1 MSTTEKTRR
10 LKSTPRPRT
19 RTAPRRRPTREDIIR
34 AFSIAEVVRA
44 AEAEGLTYGRYVA
57 KYDV

>member
-1 MSTTEKTRR
+1 MNTTAKTRKP
-10 LKSTPRPRT
+10 KSAPRPRPRT
-19 RTAPRRRPTREDIIR
+19 ERRRRPTREDIIR
-34 AFSIAEVVRA
+34 AFTIAEVVRA

>member
-1 MSTTEKTRR
+1 MNTTEKPRIP
-10 LKSTPRPRT
+10 KPTPRPRT
-19 RTAPRRRPTREDIIR
+19 RTARRRRPTREDIIR

-57 KYDV
+57 KYDL

>member
-1 MSTTEKTRR
+1 MNKAAKTPKP
-10 LKSTPRPRT
+10 KSAPRPRT
-19 RTAPRRRPTREDIIR
+19 ARRRRPTREDIIR
-34 AFSIAEVVRA
+34 AFTIAEVVRA

>member
-1 MSTTEKTRR
+1 MNKAAKTPKP
-10 LKSTPRPRT
+10 KSAPRPRT
-19 RTAPRRRPTREDIIR
+19 ARRRRPTREDIIR

-57 KYDV
+57 KYDL

>member
-1 MSTTEKTRR
+1 MNTTEKTRR

-19 RTAPRRRPTREDIIR
+19 RTAPRRHPTREDIIR

-57 KYDV
+57 KYDL

>member
-1 MSTTEKTRR
+1 MNTTEKTRR
-10 LKSTPRPRT
+10 PKYTPRPRT

-57 KYDV
+57 

>member
-1 MSTTEKTRR
+1 MNAAANSQKP
-10 LKSTPRPRT
+10 TPSPRS
-19 RTAPRRRPTREDIIR
+19 RYPERRRHPTREDIIR

>member
-1 MSTTEKTRR
+1 MNKAAKTPKP
-10 LKSTPRPRT
+10 KSAPRPRT
-19 RTAPRRRPTREDIIR
+19 ARRRRPTREDIIR
-34 AFSIAEVVRA
+34 AFTIAEGVRA

>member
-1 MSTTEKTRR
+1 MNTTEKPRIP
-10 LKSTPRPRT
+10 KSTPRPRT

-57 KYDV
+57 KYDL

>member
-1 MSTTEKTRR
+1 MNKDAKTPKP
-10 LKSTPRPRT
+10 KSAPRPRT
-19 RTAPRRRPTREDIIR
+19 ARRRRPTREDIIR
-34 AFSIAEVVRA
+34 AFTIAEVVRA

>member
-1 MSTTEKTRR
+1 MNAAANSQKP
-10 LKSTPRPRT
+10 TPSPRS
-19 RTAPRRRPTREDIIR
+19 RYPERRRHPTREDIIR

-57 KYDV
+57 KYEV

>member
-1 MSTTEKTRR
+1 MNKAAKTPKP
-10 LKSTPRPRT
+10 KSAPRPRT
-19 RTAPRRRPTREDIIR
+19 ARRRRPTREDIIR

-57 KYDV
+57 KYAL